1 MAFWNDSSEI
11 FHRLWMGT
19 LRWGTWVTPRDR
31 QLCHPKTFIFTET
44 MSPTGRNRAAAAG
57 RAEVSPATLPT
68 GNAAKWPA
76 DRPVSATKFV
86 TIGLATMGRV
96 CAKT

>member
-1 MAFWNDSSEI
+1 
-11 FHRLWMGT
+11 
-19 LRWGTWVTPRDR
+19 
-31 QLCHPKTFIFTET
+31 